1 MLVRRSGATSMRYCT
16 AFTRKM
22 RRCRPFT
29 CTSRISSTRK
39 VPFCAQQSSRITKAR
54 RADSRPWYLMF
65 RSVVLFPVPRFP
77 MSSTVASSAMVLK
90 SKARMFSFCIVGGCV
105 FILVTLKFFLYGGAV
120 HRPRHTARCAAP
132 SRLPAAALGAVGEL
146 RGHVQHRGCVAR
158 RAHDGGH
165 ARRRAHAAGRGL
177 PPPRREGGHRVH

>member
-1 MLVRRSGATSMRYCT
+1 MKVRGTKERSPVSSVAASSVGHMAMPTS
-16 AFTRKM
+16 
-22 RRCRPFT
+22 RRCRM
-29 CTSRISSTRK
+29 
-39 VPFCAQQSSRITKAR
+39 
-54 RADSRPWYLMF
+54 WYMMF

-77 MSSTVASSAMVLK
+77 MSSTVAASAMVLK

-177 PPPRREGGHRVH
+177 PPPRREGGHRVHAALQQGAEGRRHRPGPPRYAARAPA